1 VAAARD
7 TATNPAVLSAFAL
20 AIIAGGG
27 PPVYPG
33 IPGHE
38 PDLTASR
45 KDAVKI
51 DKAMDELRKIVADAG
66 SYVSE
71 QLFRSVLATIL
82 LGTELPK
89 IASGE
94 GEI

>member
-27 PPVYPG
+27 TPVYPG